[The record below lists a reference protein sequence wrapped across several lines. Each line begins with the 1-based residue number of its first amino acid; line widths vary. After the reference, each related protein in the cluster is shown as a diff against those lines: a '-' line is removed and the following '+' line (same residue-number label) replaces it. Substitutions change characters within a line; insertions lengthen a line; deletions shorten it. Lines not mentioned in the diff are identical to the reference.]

1 MKLILLFCA
10 LLVVP
15 GIAVPAATAS
25 PLAQPPAT
33 TKVAVFFTSKT
44 TFADLA
50 AVRQDLL
57 VKDGIVLTYDKLIF
71 TPSGELQSIAFRV
84 DCRDG
89 YQGGYAADNLSA
101 VPSIGFLRDYTA
113 QAKTPF
119 VVGKIF

>member
-1 MKLILLFCA
+1 MKSILLFCA
-10 LLVVP
+10 LLAAP
-15 GIAVPAATAS
+15 GVAVQAAAAR

-50 AVRQDLL
+50 ALRQDLL
-57 VKDGIVLTYDKLIF
+57 VKDGIVLNYDRLIF

-89 YQGGYAADNLSA
+89 YQGSYEAENLSA

-113 QAKTPF
+113 QAKAPF